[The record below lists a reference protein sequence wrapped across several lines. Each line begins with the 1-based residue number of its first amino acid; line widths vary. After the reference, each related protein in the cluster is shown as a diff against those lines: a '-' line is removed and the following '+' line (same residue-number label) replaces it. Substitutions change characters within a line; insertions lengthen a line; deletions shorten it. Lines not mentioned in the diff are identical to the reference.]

1 MSSLR
6 GAAAER
12 HPAVER
18 HRPFGT
24 AAAGA
29 DAHGRSGAGDEIAL
43 MLSSKRTRPAE
54 AAPRAEEIPRKMKA
68 AAQTYFTAL

>member
-1 MSSLR
+1 MRRANSTLIR
-6 GAAAER
+6 AADS
-12 HPAVER
+12 PAIRFDRTRVAR
-18 HRPFGT
+18 WAT
-24 AAAGA
+24 AGA
-29 DAHGRSGAGDEIAL
+29 FGAGDEIAL